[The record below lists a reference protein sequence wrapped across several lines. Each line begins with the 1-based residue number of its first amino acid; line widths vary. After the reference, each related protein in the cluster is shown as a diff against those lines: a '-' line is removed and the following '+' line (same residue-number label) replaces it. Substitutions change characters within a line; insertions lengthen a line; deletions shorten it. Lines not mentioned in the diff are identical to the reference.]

1 MANDLNTYLR
11 YLEFFVLFLEEFAMT
26 PFFTQREVA
35 EMIGTTQ
42 ARINYAIKTGRY
54 RPAYYREH
62 SHRFLTG
69 EDAEA
74 LAKLFRL
81 PVPGVLEVKK

>member
-1 MANDLNTYLR
+1 M
-11 YLEFFVLFLEEFAMT
+11 VT
-26 PFFTQREVA
+26 PFFTEREIA
-35 EMIGTTQ
+35 EVIGTTQ
-42 ARINYAIKTGRY
+42 ARISYAIKTGRY

-81 PVPGVLEVKK
+81 PLPRILQVK

>member
-1 MANDLNTYLR
+1 M
-11 YLEFFVLFLEEFAMT
+11 VT
-26 PFFTQREVA
+26 PFFTEREIA
-35 EMIGTTQ
+35 EVIGTTQ
-42 ARINYAIKTGRY
+42 ARISYAIKTGRY

-81 PVPGVLEVKK
+81 PLPRILQVN